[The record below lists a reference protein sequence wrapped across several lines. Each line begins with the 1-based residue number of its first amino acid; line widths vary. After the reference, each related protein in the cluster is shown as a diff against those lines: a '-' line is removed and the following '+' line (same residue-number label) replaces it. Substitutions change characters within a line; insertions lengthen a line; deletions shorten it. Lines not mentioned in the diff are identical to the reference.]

1 VYFVLLHIALLL
13 ALIAFEIS
21 RRRAVE
27 RASLQIQN
35 NAAEALMQSIEDR
48 QMSEEAVRTLRHD
61 LKNHAVSMQL
71 LLDNGEI
78 EQAKDVGLPDAQL
91 DDIPEYAEQK
101 DHGVGGAK
109 YYCHSGENG
118 GKIGASGGYEP
129 VVDTAERP
137 HEERQKRVTID
148 VVGRKPFRDNLIGQ
162 RVEARNMEMP
172 YKETVVVIAWHAEH
186 IPVPA
191 YRNSIKQGECQ

>member
-1 VYFVLLHIALLL
+1 MVWHHAGKHYV
-13 ALIAFEIS
+13 
-21 RRRAVE
+21 RE
-27 RASLQIQN
+27 R
-35 NAAEALMQSIEDR
+35 E
-48 QMSEEAVRTLRHD
+48 V
-61 LKNHAVSMQL
+61 
-71 LLDNGEI
+71 

-91 DDIPEYAEQK
+91 DDIPENTEQK

-118 GKIGASGGYEP
+118 SKIGASGGYEP
-129 VVDTAERP
+129 VVDTTERP
-137 HEERQKRVTID
+137 HEERQKRVAID